1 MVYTISGVRFP
12 HLPSI
17 KKKNSS
23 LHSFNEDLRRS
34 NAVSFSLRK
43 DSRSSGKVFARKPSY
58 DSDSSS
64 LATTASEKLRGHQS
78 DSSSSASDQVQSRD
92 TVSDDTQVLG
102 NVDVQKTEEAQET
115 ETLDQTSAL
124 STSGSISYKEDFAK
138 MSHSVDQEVGQ
149 RKIPPPGD
157 GKRIYD
163 IDPMLNS
170 HRNHLDYR
178 YGQYRKLREE
188 IDKNE
193 GGLEAFSRGYEI
205 FGFTRSTLVSVKV

>member
-1 MVYTISGVRFP
+1 M
-12 HLPSI
+12 
-17 KKKNSS
+17 
-23 LHSFNEDLRRS
+23 
-34 NAVSFSLRK
+34 
-43 DSRSSGKVFARKPSY
+43 
-58 DSDSSS
+58 
-64 LATTASEKLRGHQS
+64 
-78 DSSSSASDQVQSRD
+78 
-92 TVSDDTQVLG
+92 LG

-178 YGQYRKLREE
+178 
-188 IDKNE
+188 
-193 GGLEAFSRGYEI
+193 
-205 FGFTRSTLVSVKV
+205 